1 MSDAKKAAE
10 AAPEPAKK
18 GPLPPMV
25 VKLAILAG
33 ILVVVGVAA
42 VFVVTEVVAPK
53 LKGGETEEV
62 AEGEEG
68 HGEDAGDHAEAKA
81 GDHGKKDDGHGKKE
95 AKKEEKGG
103 GHGGGGEGG
112 GTAGIVDLGDLV
124 VNPAG
129 TGGRRYL
136 KVQVQVELDDPAA
149 SGLVESRTPK
159 LRDRIIRELT
169 SRTLSELTDPVAK
182 DEMKETIIDEMNRI
196 LGEEV
201 IGDMYFT
208 EYVIQ

>member
-1 MSDAKKAAE
+1 MSEEKKAA
-10 AAPEPAKK
+10 AAEPAATKK
-18 GPLPPMV
+18 GPLPPIA
-25 VKLAILAG
+25 VKLAALGG

-53 LKGGETEEV
+53 LKATETTEVVDGGQGG
-62 AEGEEG
+62 AGG
-68 HGEDAGDHAEAKA
+68 HGEESGKA
-81 GDHGKKDDGHGKKE
+81 PS
-95 AKKEEKGG
+95 G
-103 GHGGGGEGG
+103 GHGGGGSAAAAE
-112 GTAGIVDLGDLV
+112 GIVDLGDMV

-136 KVQVQVELDDPAA
+136 KVQVQVELADPTG

-196 LGEEV
+196 LGGDV

>member
-1 MSDAKKAAE
+1 MSDEKKAAE
-10 AAPEPAKK
+10 GAPEAAKK

-25 VKLAILAG
+25 VKIAILAG
-33 ILVVVGVAA
+33 ILVVVAAAA
-42 VFVVTEVVAPK
+42 VFVVVEVVAPK
-53 LKGGETEEV
+53 LGGGETAEV
-62 AEGEEG
+62 VAGEEG
-68 HGEDAGDHAEAKA
+68 AGEHGEAASE
-81 GDHGKKDDGHGKKE
+81 HGE
-95 AKKEEKGG
+95 KKEEKKEKKEEKGGG
-103 GHGGGGEGG
+103 GHGGGGEEGG
-112 GTAGIVDLGDLV
+112 GGHEGIVDLGDLV

-136 KVQVQVELDDPAA
+136 KVQVQVELEDPDE
-149 SGLVESRTPK
+149 SGLVESKTPK

-196 LGEEV
+196 LGGDV
-201 IGDMYFT
+201 VDDMYFT

>member
-1 MSDAKKAAE
+1 MSEEKKAAE

-18 GPLPPMV
+18 GPLPPLV
-25 VKLAILAG
+25 VKIAILAG
-33 ILVVVGVAA
+33 ILVVVGVGA

-53 LKGGETEEV
+53 LKGAETAEV
-62 AEGEEG
+62 VEGEEG
-68 HGEDAGDHAEAKA
+68 AAEHGEAAG
-81 GDHGKKDDGHGKKE
+81 GHE
-95 AKKEEKGG
+95 AKKEEKKKEEKKG
-103 GHGGGGEGG
+103 GHGGGEEGAG
-112 GTAGIVDLGDLV
+112 GHEGIVDLGDLV

-136 KVQVQVELDDPAA
+136 KVQVQVELDDPSE

-196 LGEEV
+196 LGSEV

>member
-1 MSDAKKAAE
+1 MSDEKKAAD

-25 VKLAILAG
+25 VKIAILAG
-33 ILVVVGVAA
+33 ILVVVAAAA
-42 VFVVTEVVAPK
+42 VFVVVEVVAPK
-53 LKGGETEEV
+53 LGGGDTAEV
-62 AEGEEG
+62 VEGEEG
-68 HGEDAGDHAEAKA
+68 AAGEHGEAASE
-81 GDHGKKDDGHGKKE
+81 HGE
-95 AKKEEKGG
+95 KKEEKKEKKEEKGGG
-103 GHGGGGEGG
+103 GHGGGGEEGG
-112 GTAGIVDLGDLV
+112 GGHEGIVDLGDLV

-136 KVQVQVELDDPAA
+136 KVQVQVELEDPDE
-149 SGLVESRTPK
+149 SGLVESKTPK

-196 LGEEV
+196 LGGDIV
-201 IGDMYFT
+201 DDMYFT

>member
-1 MSDAKKAAE
+1 MSEEKKAAE

-18 GPLPPMV
+18 GPLPPIV
-25 VKLAILAG
+25 VKIAILAG

-53 LKGGETEEV
+53 LKAAGTAEVTEGGN
-62 AEGEEG
+62 
-68 HGEDAGDHAEAKA
+68 AEA
-81 GDHGKKDDGHGKKE
+81 GGHE
-95 AKKEEKGG
+95 AKKEEGGKNEKG
-103 GHGGGGEGG
+103 GHGGEGSEG
-112 GTAGIVDLGDLV
+112 VQGIVDLGDLV

-136 KVQVQVELDDPAA
+136 KVQVQVELGDPSA

-169 SRTLSELTDPVAK
+169 SRTLAELTDPVAK

-196 LGEEV
+196 LGSEV